1 MNLHVFTTGRGTP
14 CGLAAVPVIKVDG
27 SGFIVS
33 GESEYPND
41 YFLISLTSMFFNDAS
56 SGPRQ
61 RRLRRVDPRR

>member
-41 YFLISLTSMFFNDAS
+41 YFPITPKSMFLNDAIS
-56 SGPRQ
+56 RPRQ
-61 RRLRRVDPRR
+61 RRLRRVDQRR